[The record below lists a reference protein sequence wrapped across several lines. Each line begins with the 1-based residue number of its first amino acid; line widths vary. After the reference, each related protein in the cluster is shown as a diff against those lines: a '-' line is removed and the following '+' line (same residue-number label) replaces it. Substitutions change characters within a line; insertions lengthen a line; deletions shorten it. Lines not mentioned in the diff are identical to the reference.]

1 MRYGSC
7 LACSVPSVAV
17 GLAFLGDLARQRSLA
32 GAALLFL
39 VLVDE
44 IEGLAFLALGMV
56 AHRIDLFLAAQ
67 DVLFPAVLFVAGA
80 ATLAR
85 SWQRHHLAEPV
96 LPVEALELA
105 ALAERIGC
113 LTPSVAGPAPVGP
126 GAAISLY
133 GLSPERTSRPGS
145 R

>member
-1 MRYGSC
+1 M
-7 LACSVPSVAV
+7 
-17 GLAFLGDLARQRSLA
+17 
-32 GAALLFL
+32 FL

-44 IEGLAFLALGMV
+44 IEGLAFLAVGVV
-56 AHRIDLFLAAQ
+56 AQRIDLFLAAQ

-80 ATLAR
+80 TTLAR
-85 SWQRHHLAEPV
+85 SWRRRRAAEPV

-105 ALAERIGC
+105 ALAERIGG
-113 LTPSVAGPAPVGP
+113 LTPSVAGPALAGR

-133 GLSPERTSRPGS
+133 DLSRERTSRPGS